1 MKRKIIIIIIF
12 WLAIICGIS
21 LFLYM
26 SGGDE
31 NIKTN
36 NIKEKTTEEIV
47 TSVSKLLDVPSGETP
62 TIAMVRDLS
71 KLKDQPFFAKAKVG
85 DYVLIYSINS
95 KAILYD
101 PIANKVIEVAPL
113 NKK

>member
-1 MKRKIIIIIIF
+1 MV
-12 WLAIICGIS
+12 CGII
-21 LFLYM
+21 LYLYM
-26 SGGDE
+26 SGGNDS
-31 NIKTN
+31 IKTTST
-36 NIKEKTTEEIV
+36 KEKSAEEIV
-47 TSVSKLLDVPSGETP
+47 ASVGKLLDVPSGETP
-62 TIAMVRDLS
+62 TIAMVKDLS
-71 KLKDQPFFAKAKVG
+71 KLKDQPFFAKAKIG